1 MKIKTA
7 IIVLAALVVCASA
20 MLLGGDLQNAQGAGV
35 STSDAGFIPPTWH
48 SSGKTDPEAVENQPL
63 MATGSDLKGTPIRFP
78 AGQTPE

>member
-35 STSDAGFIPPTWH
+35 STSDAGFIPPTGH

-63 MATGSDLKGTPIRFP
+63 MDLKGTPIRFP